1 MQFLVAALNDFFFLE
16 GTREGGIMGFWE
28 HINQELKK
36 AVEEGW
42 TVVKESARTGKL
54 RLSIHNLHRDA
65 EKHFKDMGG
74 IVYEMAVDPSENP
87 LHKPEVQRHIGEIK
101 RIETQAAALEE
112 EIRKLKHKEASKE
125 TDGK

>member
-1 MQFLVAALNDFFFLE
+1 
-16 GTREGGIMGFWE
+16 MGFWE
-28 HINQELKK
+28 HVNQELKR